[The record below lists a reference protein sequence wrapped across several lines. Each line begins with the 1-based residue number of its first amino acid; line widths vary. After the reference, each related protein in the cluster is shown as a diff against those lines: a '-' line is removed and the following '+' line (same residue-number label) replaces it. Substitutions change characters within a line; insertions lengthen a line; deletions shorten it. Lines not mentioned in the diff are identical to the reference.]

1 MPMTKINW
9 QKLKFN
15 MVYKPIQNIYIYMV
29 YKKKKYIYIYRK
41 NVQYGWL
48 REMMISSS

>member
-9 QKLKFN
+9 QNLKFN
-15 MVYKPIQNIYIYMV
+15 MVYKPIQ
-29 YKKKKYIYIYRK
+29 KKK